1 MNVIIKNLLLLGA
14 LLISLC
20 LNGCSLFSKD
30 SIQTE
35 PTKGTAVPVVT
46 EQTEIKE
53 EPKPANPQIEQPQVK
68 EGKPLGSY
76 IVIKKSR
83 FALTMYDEQHKEI
96 FCAPCALGKN
106 PGQKTKRGDMKT
118 PNGTFVVDEVIDS
131 SWWTH
136 DFGDGKGEIKDAY
149 GPWFISLDTAQL
161 SRGKWD
167 GIGIHG
173 THDPASIGTLVSE
186 GCIRLKNEDITALKQ
201 LVRVG
206 MKVTIEE

>member
-1 MNVIIKNLLLLGA
+1 MNLTIKNLLMLGVLVA
-14 LLISLC
+14 SLC
-20 LNGCSLFSKD
+20 LNGCGLLSKD
-30 SIQTE
+30 SAQ
-35 PTKGTAVPVVT
+35 PTPAKVTPAPVVT
-46 EQTEIKE
+46 EQVEVKE
-53 EPKPANPQIEQPQVK
+53 EPKQPVPEAKQPK
-68 EGKPLGSY
+68 AEESKPVGSY

-83 FALTMYDEQHKEI
+83 FALTMYDAQHKEI

-106 PGQKTKRGDMKT
+106 IGQKTKRGDMKT
-118 PNGTFVVDEVIDS
+118 PNGTFVIDEVIDS

-161 SRGKWD
+161 SGGKWD

-173 THDPASIGTLVSE
+173 THDPASIGTLASE
-186 GCIRLKNEDITALKQ
+186 GCIRLKNEDVAALKQ
-201 LVRVG
+201 LVHVG